1 MSKRWTFFF
10 VLLFVLL
17 GCTLPASQE
26 TKYLKAGKVYGKTR
40 GLFNHQ
46 WWNYFERGVSFAEG
60 EFWAEAEADFLL
72 AIKERKNDQR
82 RARTYGMHFTD
93 YFPHRELGVL
103 YYRIGQY
110 DRALQELLES
120 LKNEE
125 SGKAKFYLNKTR
137 KELISRQNA
146 DQAPPKIT
154 LFSPHDRLITND
166 AGLILSGKAEDDTYV
181 TEIKINGWPLFNELA
196 EKELPF
202 THRLDLAPGPN
213 RLLVQATDIVGKI
226 ATIERTVVLDTNG
239 PMVSLADIEP
249 CADGSLLVT
258 GSALDESAIVSFMI
272 NKTEIPAH
280 GNEVTFIATLPSA
293 RLSFYAR
300 DEAGNVSEETLDLLA
315 EEMKPLL
322 GEKAHPVLLAA
333 NYLAGLRL
341 PPMQLAAVIT
351 SDKGPVIQLKDIVD
365 NETTFLDKTF
375 IEGSAFAENQV
386 FSISINETPLQFP
399 PGKRVFFHQVALL
412 AEGENLFTIAIK
424 DAAGNETRER
434 LTINKKVAKV
444 KDIGS
449 RMTLAVMPFAGSSSS
464 AELSDLC
471 FDLFQTHLHDLN
483 RFHLVVRK
491 DKDLEAVLTELKL
504 NQSELVDPAT
514 AARVG
519 KIVGA
524 ATIVNG
530 TVFQQGGALEVTIN
544 HINTETTT
552 LMTSLDVYA
561 ESTDLVS
568 IKYLMNG
575 LALKLQRHFPM
586 LEGLI
591 IKIKG
596 GSYYLDL
603 GKTSGLKPE
612 MEVIAF
618 REGAPIKHPV
628 TGKVLGTDTE
638 ELGAL
643 VVTAVQDDFSIAK
656 PQSMKPASIKE
667 MDRIVTR

>member
-1 MSKRWTFFF
+1 MFKRWTFFF

-26 TKYLKAGKVYGKTR
+26 TKYLRAGKVYGKTR

-82 RARTYGMHFTD
+82 RVRTYGMHFTD

-110 DRALQELLES
+110 DRALLELLES

-125 SGKAKFYLNKTR
+125 SAKAKFYLNKTR
-137 KELISRQNA
+137 KELISKRNA
-146 DQAPPKIT
+146 DQTPPRIT
-154 LFSPHDRLITND
+154 LFSPNDRLVTNEAD
-166 AGLILSGKAEDDTYV
+166 LILSGKAEDDTYV
-181 TEIKINGWPLFNELA
+181 TEIKINGRPLFNELA
-196 EKELPF
+196 EKELSF
-202 THRLDLAPGPN
+202 THRLDLVPGTN
-213 RLLVQATDIVGKI
+213 RLLVQTTDIAGKI
-226 ATIERTVVLDTNG
+226 STVEQTIVLDTNG
-239 PMVSLADIEP
+239 PRVSLADIVP
-249 CADGSLLVT
+249 SADGSLRVT
-258 GSALDESAIVSFMI
+258 GSALDESAIVSFKI
-272 NKTEIPAH
+272 NGTEIPAH
-280 GNEVTFIATLPSA
+280 GNEVTFSVTLPSA
-293 RLSFYAR
+293 RLAFYAR

-315 EEMKPLL
+315 EGMKPTV
-322 GEKAHPVLLAA
+322 GKKAHPVLLAA
-333 NYLAGLRL
+333 NSLTGLCL
-341 PPMQLAAVIT
+341 PPMQLAAVVP
-351 SDKGPVIQLKDIVD
+351 SAKGPVIQLKDIVD
-365 NETTFLDKTF
+365 GETTFLDKTF
-375 IEGSAFAENQV
+375 IEGSALAENQV
-386 FSISINETPLQFP
+386 SSISINETPLQFP
-399 PGKRVFFHQVALL
+399 PGKRVFFHHVAPL

-434 LTINKKVAKV
+434 LTVNKKVAKV

-449 RMTLAVMPFAGSSSS
+449 RMTLAVMPFAVSSSS
-464 AELSDLC
+464 AELSCLC
-471 FDLFQTHLHDLN
+471 SDLFQTHLHDLK

-504 NQSELVDPAT
+504 NQSELVDPTT

-530 TVFQQGGALEVTIN
+530 TVFQKGEALEVTIN

-561 ESTDLVS
+561 ESTDLAT

-575 LALKLQRHFPM
+575 LALKLQRHFPL

-596 GSYYLDL
+596 DSYYLDL

-618 REGAPIKHPV
+618 REGAPIKHPI

-656 PQSMKPASIKE
+656 PRSMKPA
-667 MDRIVTR
+667 